1 MATRVRTR
9 LDAGQIFPGQGWA
22 GVGLEGREGQGGG
35 PELESRGRRLGEKD
49 DCSDISIHS
58 LDFIC

>member
-9 LDAGQIFPGQGWA
+9 LDRSSL
-22 GVGLEGREGQGGG
+22 GLEGREGQEGG
-35 PELESRGRRLGEKD
+35 PELESRGKRLGGKKD

>member
-1 MATRVRTR
+1 MVTRVRTR
-9 LDAGQIFPGQGWA
+9 QDRSSL
-22 GVGLEGREGQGGG
+22 GLEDREGQGGG
-35 PELESRGRRLGEKD
+35 PELESRGKRLGEKD